1 MNGGS
6 VTQCATFLTAALHR
20 EYSQRLA
27 AFEGRWDSSSKSP
40 FLVAPSDAADAIPP
54 KPWPVS
60 TNQVLAIALV
70 DLSIEREALL
80 RELATKV
87 ASYSI
92 AIDHTRGC
100 AKKCIATHSLGQS
113 LTVVG
118 DFSTVLGSYLVPT
131 TSLHYAGDA
140 LQEVY
145 RRHQAN
151 GVQHPRVLYTDN
163 ACCGSINKTLRS
175 YIPPDVVPKLDGYH
189 LQQRIN
195 REVVQQHVLCLKFK
209 SDLRRAVY
217 IDNEQDAHALAS
229 ARATV
234 GLTGPIPK
242 HERVKYISRAIP
254 SSTLLR
260 ERIMAV
266 AQAYRARDEA
276 ALKEWATSAERAEL
290 LESGAEEWQLRSPPP
305 GTRYTPLLSN
315 RFWHVLG
322 NQLQHV
328 DRSCVSDVE
337 NLPSVVRTGTA
348 AFHNTS
354 IELPTYRSVRGSS
367 SCENFHSQLSKAYG
381 ASTRVGCHLF
391 DLKLHWLLHK
401 HNRRCALRV
410 GLRVPPEELTPR
422 RVEGMGREAVLEQY
436 PDFRLA
442 DKGSELP
449 KVGYA
454 YCLSLDDLPEDL
466 KSLHLAGES
475 ELMNLI
481 GEIEDGGA
489 LQELGSLETPESE
502 DSDSEDG
509 TPMDFEGGEPK
520 DHSTADEGNVSSSVL
535 ATDLEKDVVAGNSF
549 PRFSRLKA
557 ASSTHDNYP
566 VLHEINS
573 DMSRIF
579 TQLRLDFPKA
589 SATALRKMYMRDHF
603 TVEKER
609 YKVERRSPRPLH
621 PVTVLQVEQF
631 LSRER
636 KEMNY
641 AAKAGSVNLASRL
654 RFNEL
659 DALLEPQP
667 LPEVPDGEIG
677 LRAELRLDEGPKR
690 VTGQDLL
697 DERFEHNRRE
707 KDDARKDSRKRK
719 KGRRERR
726 KRRREVSDSSSYGSS
741 DGESD
746 ISDGGVRSRASKRPT
761 RRCRT
766 CHQPLRKGYNDHI
779 YDPNHKFGIC
789 PLRTRVEISEEAEAR
804 RAAKDEIEKAI
815 KANLAG
821 SPIINHDAPGRRCS
835 RCGRAYASSV
845 QRDERTLVHCQFKV
859 LKAGS
864 GDYTQ
869 QIWCPLLD
877 SEESLAA
884 LQEDRDMRKKER
896 WTKARNRKKEA
907 KSSNRQKSAE

>member
-1 MNGGS
+1 
-6 VTQCATFLTAALHR
+6 
-20 EYSQRLA
+20 
-27 AFEGRWDSSSKSP
+27 
-40 FLVAPSDAADAIPP
+40 
-54 KPWPVS
+54 
-60 TNQVLAIALV
+60 
-70 DLSIEREALL
+70 
-80 RELATKV
+80 
-87 ASYSI
+87 
-92 AIDHTRGC
+92 
-100 AKKCIATHSLGQS
+100 
-113 LTVVG
+113 
-118 DFSTVLGSYLVPT
+118 
-131 TSLHYAGDA
+131 
-140 LQEVY
+140 
-145 RRHQAN
+145 
-151 GVQHPRVLYTDN
+151 
-163 ACCGSINKTLRS
+163 
-175 YIPPDVVPKLDGYH
+175 
-189 LQQRIN
+189 
-195 REVVQQHVLCLKFK
+195 
-209 SDLRRAVY
+209 
-217 IDNEQDAHALAS
+217 
-229 ARATV
+229 
-234 GLTGPIPK
+234 
-242 HERVKYISRAIP
+242 
-254 SSTLLR
+254 
-260 ERIMAV
+260 
-266 AQAYRARDEA
+266 
-276 ALKEWATSAERAEL
+276 
-290 LESGAEEWQLRSPPP
+290 
-305 GTRYTPLLSN
+305 
-315 RFWHVLG
+315 
-322 NQLQHV
+322 
-328 DRSCVSDVE
+328 
-337 NLPSVVRTGTA
+337 
-348 AFHNTS
+348 
-354 IELPTYRSVRGSS
+354 
-367 SCENFHSQLSKAYG
+367 
-381 ASTRVGCHLF
+381 
-391 DLKLHWLLHK
+391 
-401 HNRRCALRV
+401 
-410 GLRVPPEELTPR
+410 
-422 RVEGMGREAVLEQY
+422 MGREAVLEQY

-535 ATDLEKDVVAGNSF
+535 ATDLEKDV
-549 PRFSRLKA
+549 
-557 ASSTHDNYP
+557 
-566 VLHEINS
+566 
-573 DMSRIF
+573 
-579 TQLRLDFPKA
+579 LRLDFPKA

-690 VTGQDLL
+690 VTGQDLV

-907 KSSNRQKSAE
+907 KRVLSHMTKTGKTLKEWEDILMRLALSSRRLGRGEAPRKGSESNSNRFEAMHQRQLL

>member
-60 TNQVLAIALV
+60 TNLVLAIALV

-667 LPEVPDGEIG
+667 LPEMSGSSTIGERRMMLGRI
-677 LRAELRLDEGPKR
+677 R
-690 VTGQDLL
+690 VSGRKAAGNDANG
-697 DERFEHNRRE
+697 DERYRILRHTGVRME
-707 KDDARKDSRKRK
+707 KATSRMEVFDPVQAR
-719 KGRRERR
+719 GRQ
-726 KRRREVSDSSSYGSS
+726 
-741 DGESD
+741 
-746 ISDGGVRSRASKRPT
+746 GGV
-761 RRCRT
+761 
-766 CHQPLRKGYNDHI
+766 G
-779 YDPNHKFGIC
+779 
-789 PLRTRVEISEEAEAR
+789 
-804 RAAKDEIEKAI
+804 
-815 KANLAG
+815 LA
-821 SPIINHDAPGRRCS
+821 
-835 RCGRAYASSV
+835 
-845 QRDERTLVHCQFKV
+845 T
-859 LKAGS
+859 
-864 GDYTQ
+864 
-869 QIWCPLLD
+869 
-877 SEESLAA
+877 
-884 LQEDRDMRKKER
+884 
-896 WTKARNRKKEA
+896 NR
-907 KSSNRQKSAE
+907 